1 MSSRL
6 RDRLTRSFGVRLALW
21 YFALFAAGSVLILA
35 LAYALLG
42 ASLRA
47 RDRALVE
54 STLVRYA
61 RAYER
66 GGLAGLNRIIATDR
80 QGGEYEPLF
89 VRVRAGDESATFFS
103 TPGDWPGD
111 RLEITSARL
120 PDGTLF
126 QVGKSTRSRDELL
139 ERFRGIA
146 LMLLGAIVLAGL
158 AGGRMLTWS
167 ALEPLRSLA
176 TTVESILRT
185 GRTHARVPVPSAR
198 DELADLGALINR
210 MLDRIDHLIAG
221 MRGSLDNVAHD
232 LRTPVTRLRAT
243 AETALRNA
251 RSEAELRDALAD
263 CLEEAERVTATLDAL
278 MDIAEAETGAMRL
291 KVDTFDL
298 ADAVRDAV
306 DLYSDLA
313 EHKQL
318 RIETSFGG
326 GTGNA
331 EPGTQNSNVERG
343 TGNMELAVY
352 GDRARLTQALANLVD
367 NAVKYTPSGGRIT
380 VSAASSDSEVSVE
393 VADTGIGIA
402 EDELPRIWERLFRGD
417 RSRSERGLGLGLS
430 LVRAIVEAH
439 GGRVDVRSEPGRG
452 STFTVF
458 LRRDQG
464 PVIRVSGQGSGVTNE

>member
-1 MSSRL
+1 
-6 RDRLTRSFGVRLALW
+6 
-21 YFALFAAGSVLILA
+21 
-35 LAYALLG
+35 
-42 ASLRA
+42 
-47 RDRALVE
+47 
-54 STLVRYA
+54 
-61 RAYER
+61 
-66 GGLAGLNRIIATDR
+66 
-80 QGGEYEPLF
+80 
-89 VRVRAGDESATFFS
+89 
-103 TPGDWPGD
+103 
-111 RLEITSARL
+111 
-120 PDGTLF
+120 
-126 QVGKSTRSRDELL
+126 
-139 ERFRGIA
+139 
-146 LMLLGAIVLAGL
+146 
-158 AGGRMLTWS
+158 
-167 ALEPLRSLA
+167 
-176 TTVESILRT
+176 
-185 GRTHARVPVPSAR
+185 
-198 DELADLGALINR
+198 

-402 EDELPRIWERLFRGD
+402 EDELPRIWERPFRARP
-417 RSRSERGLGLGLS
+417 RSWPEPRPRNRRSARRPRGRALGTRPRID
-430 LVRAIVEAH
+430 VH
-439 GGRVDVRSEPGRG
+439 GVSAKRSGA
-452 STFTVF
+452 S
-458 LRRDQG
+458 DQG
-464 PVIRVSGQGSGVTNE
+464 QWSGIRGHERVKSRVGAALNLKRPD